1 MRGKAVKKDSI
12 SIDILPPRPNR
23 ALRSLLSV
31 ALSSRWAKTVYH
43 NYSKNII
50 NQIKIVLDMGYTS
63 DCGCCAEYP
72 HIKKHTF
79 GAKKYLLSII
89 HYLLS
94 KVHRLCKWF
103 LLVCSAGL
111 LFRAESVRAGL
122 VTARK
127 IAFPNSSGGFERRPY
142 RYINIFRGTFQSP
155 TGKRGCCTP
164 STLPF
169 SR

>member
-63 DCGCCAEYP
+63 TKEYKKGFQKNCGNIAPQYQVNLYFP
-72 HIKKHTF
+72 KSILQLSLGNLAQMHTV
-79 GAKKYLLSII
+79 G
-89 HYLLS
+89 
-94 KVHRLCKWF
+94 
-103 LLVCSAGL
+103 
-111 LFRAESVRAGL
+111 
-122 VTARK
+122 
-127 IAFPNSSGGFERRPY
+127 
-142 RYINIFRGTFQSP
+142 
-155 TGKRGCCTP
+155 
-164 STLPF
+164 
-169 SR
+169 

>member
-63 DCGCCAEYP
+63 AVARNVC
-72 HIKKHTF
+72 T
-79 GAKKYLLSII
+79 AKNTPRARKNIYYLLSLI

-94 KVHRLCKWF
+94 KVPGCANGFYPSAPLGVTFSGRIRRGVACVKSNMVYNCVRTWYTT
-103 LLVCSAGL
+103 CST
-111 LFRAESVRAGL
+111 
-122 VTARK
+122 VTTSK
-127 IAFPNSSGGFERRPY
+127 FYG
-142 RYINIFRGTFQSP
+142 
-155 TGKRGCCTP
+155 
-164 STLPF
+164 
-169 SR
+169 

>member
-63 DCGCCAEYP
+63 ILDGCCYAEYL
-72 HIKKHTF
+72 HINKHTF
-79 GAKKYLLSII
+79 GARENIYYLLSLI

-94 KVHRLCKWF
+94 KRLIVFLSTDTNAMDFHYLPKNAYNLVHHLCQTEP
-103 LLVCSAGL
+103 VAGAAAV
-111 LFRAESVRAGL
+111 F
-122 VTARK
+122 
-127 IAFPNSSGGFERRPY
+127 
-142 RYINIFRGTFQSP
+142 
-155 TGKRGCCTP
+155 GC
-164 STLPF
+164 
-169 SR
+169 

>member
-63 DCGCCAEYP
+63 DVARNTRISKSTPLARKNIY
-72 HIKKHTF
+72 
-79 GAKKYLLSII
+79 YLLSII
-89 HYLLS
+89 YYLLS

-111 LFRAESVRAGL
+111 LFLAESVRAGL

-127 IAFPNSSGGFERRPY
+127 TAFPNFLRAASRAARTG
-142 RYINIFRGTFQSP
+142 ILIFSEVLF
-155 TGKRGCCTP
+155 K
-164 STLPF
+164 LPL
-169 SR
+169 

>member
-63 DCGCCAEYP
+63 
-72 HIKKHTF
+72 HTATVTPLS
-79 GAKKYLLSII
+79 AKNIY
-89 HYLLS
+89 YLLS
-94 KVHRLCKWF
+94 KNPHSTVCPQSNNINPKTVGASLEAPEKPCPMQSCK
-103 LLVCSAGL
+103 SPTK
-111 LFRAESVRAGL
+111 S
-122 VTARK
+122 
-127 IAFPNSSGGFERRPY
+127 RRFAL
-142 RYINIFRGTFQSP
+142 IFRSAQREKTGASSDAPTDFTFMLFIY
-155 TGKRGCCTP
+155 G
-164 STLPF
+164 
-169 SR
+169 